1 MEPNSSHFSDD
12 ALRNIMA
19 IEGKTLAMVICYIWV
34 NKMDPKAS
42 VELIDNVELKFTDGS
57 HIVISCNEDVEGL
70 SITNDFDYKEEQ
82 AELTAQF
89 GDKIKIV
96 PVDASKTKMW
106 QDVPGKVLDS
116 VGLTKDGEQYLDDS
130 MVLNFGEERRIISMS
145 PLDGLIIDYYEED

>member
-1 MEPNSSHFSDD
+1 MEPNPSHFPDE
-12 ALRNIMA
+12 ALRNITA

-42 VELIDNVELKFTDGS
+42 VELIDNVELRFADGAR
-57 HIVISCNEDVEGL
+57 IVISCNEDVEGL

-82 AELTAQF
+82 AQLSAEF
-89 GDKIKIV
+89 GDKIRIV

-116 VGLTKDGEQYLDDS
+116 VGLTRDGDNYLADS
-130 MVLNFGEERRIISMS
+130 MVLNFGEERRIISLS